1 MPKPIRRSDREN
13 RDFLRRFFASKK
25 KRREIQDQQTD
36 IPVGGINLLPEAE
49 IVGERTQYKEADL
62 AKAGLLALREGVGM
76 VPIVGEALDVAEF
89 NKIRKTG
96 KDFYEDEADPTAY
109 AAITAGGLLLPNIIE
124 KPAKGAFKI
133 IKKGLQKLRGSGSKA
148 LKKTGVKSYSSK
160 PLPKYEPSDKVTQG
174 LPTIKDQSGTQFV
187 RDWYTRPEVR
197 QHFRDVSG
205 AKPPVGSGS
214 SKALSEAAY
223 GDFVQASNR
232 QLDFVEIGDTGNY
245 KVVSNDPVISD
256 LADKLNN
263 IKPGDPSRASK
274 VAAIN
279 KQIDSRRAELNE
291 TLIKDLEGK
300 YGKEVIDPMRRGG
313 GHLLPTPEDPLE
325 ALEDVFY
332 RGRTAPDMLADY
344 MTNPRVVPENA
355 GGVMIP
361 GQGLHKGLSAL
372 KILGEEGEELLGSQ
386 ARREWVKSASAHESN
401 HFANHAFITSGSP
414 LAQQLREG
422 MASAV
427 KPGLRGHVKSGAHG
441 ATTGLETGNYG
452 LEYYGSAEELTAR
465 ATEMRRNVFNG
476 TKNIASKPNSSLSP
490 DEKKVLEAFNGKP
503 PTEQQALDFALG
515 KQRDL
520 TPAQE
525 EALANMAIKRE
536 ALPKGGLL
544 HVYNNVLD
552 GGTGTKKKR
561 DALKN
566 LMKFS
571 LATGVAATAYGS
583 MEGESQPSNSMSQ
596 GGMITMKKRPTG
608 MSTIRK

>member
-1 MPKPIRRSDREN
+1 
-13 RDFLRRFFASKK
+13 
-25 KRREIQDQQTD
+25 
-36 IPVGGINLLPEAE
+36 
-49 IVGERTQYKEADL
+49 
-62 AKAGLLALREGVGM
+62 
-76 VPIVGEALDVAEF
+76 
-89 NKIRKTG
+89 
-96 KDFYEDEADPTAY
+96 
-109 AAITAGGLLLPNIIE
+109 
-124 KPAKGAFKI
+124 
-133 IKKGLQKLRGSGSKA
+133 
-148 LKKTGVKSYSSK
+148 
-160 PLPKYEPSDKVTQG
+160 
-174 LPTIKDQSGTQFV
+174 
-187 RDWYTRPEVR
+187 
-197 QHFRDVSG
+197 
-205 AKPPVGSGS
+205 
-214 SKALSEAAY
+214 
-223 GDFVQASNR
+223 
-232 QLDFVEIGDTGNY
+232 
-245 KVVSNDPVISD
+245 
-256 LADKLNN
+256 
-263 IKPGDPSRASK
+263 
-274 VAAIN
+274 
-279 KQIDSRRAELNE
+279 
-291 TLIKDLEGK
+291 
-300 YGKEVIDPMRRGG
+300 
-313 GHLLPTPEDPLE
+313 
-325 ALEDVFY
+325 
-332 RGRTAPDMLADY
+332 
-344 MTNPRVVPENA
+344 
-355 GGVMIP
+355 
-361 GQGLHKGLSAL
+361 
-372 KILGEEGEELLGSQ
+372 
-386 ARREWVKSASAHESN
+386 
-401 HFANHAFITSGSP
+401 
-414 LAQQLREG
+414 